1 MLDRI
6 VELLYQKGYCMLDE
20 QNKGVY
26 IRETD
31 SQVYVVILSMYHN
44 GVSVKQCEALR
55 SRIEFKVIMRYQ
67 KKIRTLYLF
76 LTENAMFEKNLLEL
90 ANGLSGAW
98 FLAMDT
104 GRIYVFETQSEQ
116 FDDLYNYFQTSLAK
130 SKFEKNFCFTPVNMT
145 IVALNILYFILIIVL
160 NGGYWAIYNSDIM
173 LSAGALSYDT
183 FIHGA
188 WYQIFSSLFI
198 HFGFTHLINNMVLLT
213 YVGCELEQ
221 RIGKLSFIMIY
232 FASGLVGNVASLM
245 YYNAVGEITISAG
258 ASGAIFGVIGAL
270 AINLFINHTETPNLT
285 TRRLLVLAGIT
296 VYYGMTTLGV
306 DNAAHIGGLICGI
319 IGEFLLSKIS
329 RYVKL
334 K

>member
-1 MLDRI
+1 MF
-6 VELLYQKGYCMLDE
+6 DE

-31 SQVYVVILSMYHN
+31 SQMYVVILSLYHN
-44 GVSVKQCEALR
+44 GVSVKSCDTLR
-55 SRIEFKVIMRYQ
+55 SRIEFKVTTRYQ
-67 KKIRTLYLF
+67 KKTSTLYLF
-76 LTENAMFEKNLLEL
+76 LTKNGLFEKNLLEL
-90 ANGLSGAW
+90 ANNLLGVW

-104 GRIYVFETQSEQ
+104 GRIYVFETQPEQ
-116 FDDLYNYFQTSLAK
+116 FDDLFNYLQTGITR
-130 SKFEKNFCFTPVNMT
+130 SKTEKTFCFTPVNMI

-160 NGGYWAIYNSDIM
+160 NGGYWAIYDSDIM

-183 FIHGA
+183 FISGA

-198 HFGFTHLINNMVLLT
+198 HFGLTHLINNMVLLT
-213 YVGCELEQ
+213 YVGSELEQ
-221 RIGKLSFIMIY
+221 RIGKISFLVIY
-232 FASGLVGNVASLM
+232 FVSGLIGNFVSLI

-270 AINLFINHTETPNLT
+270 AVNLFINHTETPNLT
-285 TRRLLVLAGIT
+285 TKRLLVLAGII
-296 VYYGMTTLGV
+296 VYYGMTTMGV